1 MRKRP
6 SSQDGWL
13 SAWAI
18 TTVQS
23 IYTSIQSLVQ
33 AVAQVLY
40 YHWLEGKFK
49 GEREKIPLSNRENI
63 VI

>member
-23 IYTSIQSLVQ
+23 IYTSIQPLVQ

-49 GEREKIPLSNRENI
+49 GEREKYL
-63 VI
+63 